1 MGGGDVSTLESQL
14 VVKCIAEHKGQFFY
28 GLTTKAGEVRI
39 RVTKAGKIFATVDG
53 KQMRIL

>member
-1 MGGGDVSTLESQL
+1 MSTLESQL